1 MARTALVL
9 VLTAVAT
16 IVGQGLGG
24 AVELVRDYPIRIVTV
39 AAAEGAPAGAVREV
53 VQVNTGSEWVAAT
66 EFVTTNVAAA
76 LGADPADL
84 PPHGSERTLRR
95 EVPIRSS
102 AFFIEEPLS
111 PVWLRVV
118 ARDTAPVTGHQSHA
132 AQAGDATA
140 RRWQWTSHFVSQF
153 LGWIRV
159 DQPTGGPAATVPV
172 SGKPTV
178 TPKPQGEHFLDP

>member
-1 MARTALVL
+1 VARTAPVL
-9 VLTAVAT
+9 VLIAVAT
-16 IVGQGLGG
+16 VVCQGLGD
-24 AVELVRDYPIRIVTV
+24 AVELVRDYPIRIVAV
-39 AAAEGAPAGAVREV
+39 APAEGAATSAVREV
-53 VQVNTGSEWVAAT
+53 VQVNTGSEWVAAA
-66 EFVTTNVAAA
+66 EFVTTNVPAA

-118 ARDTAPVTGHQSHA
+118 ARDTAPVTGHRSRA
-132 AQAGDATA
+132 AQPGDATA

-178 TPKPQGEHFLDP
+178 TPKPQGGHFLDP